1 LSGLVARALAL
12 VVVRSR
18 RQRQGGE
25 AIFCPRVAIAE
36 TPLVN
41 RAVGLVCAS
50 VRIRSTEKDFRPHLQ
65 KAFLKLFQ
73 IFGSGSGKE
82 WEVTATANAVV
93 VGHSKP
99 TFSFFYGM
107 DFGRRDFTLAPS
119 EAETNYTVVRSL
131 GDVAKIPTDY
141 SEEHFADAFFNYFA
155 NSDVSIHS
163 LPNICFLARRLIQN
177 FDRDKTVG
185 RRLVTL
191 Y

>member
-1 LSGLVARALAL
+1 MFPL
-12 VVVRSR
+12 VVRSSSGSG
-18 RQRQGGE
+18 RQRQGE
-25 AIFCPRVAIAE
+25 ERQSSVLPTRVAIAE

-41 RAVGLVCAS
+41 RAVGLACAS
-50 VRIRSTEKDFRPHLQ
+50 VRIRSTEKDFRPHLK
-65 KAFLKLFQ
+65 KAFVRLFQ

-82 WEVTATANAVV
+82 WEVTATANAVI
-93 VGHSKP
+93 VGHSRP

-107 DFGRRDFTLAPS
+107 DFGRRDFTLASS
-119 EAETNYTVVRSL
+119 ETETNFTVVSSL

-163 LPNICFLARRLIQN
+163 LPNIVFLARRLIHN

-185 RRLVTL
+185 RRLVTV